1 MCKFEIGHKAVI
13 KRNLK
18 ELELSNEH
26 LNIWSGMVE
35 MEGKEVTITD
45 RRITDDGPRYQVD
58 DYGRYWPE
66 ECFEDPQDET
76 DQNDDVAPYCFY
88 CGCRNTA
95 KLMTRK
101 GVTSCIRCINEM
113 RRFYYRTEKAETLVS
128 DLEDK

>member
-1 MCKFEIGHKAVI
+1 MCKFEIGNRAIV

-18 ELELSNEH
+18 ESELSNER

-45 RRITDDGPRYQVD
+45 IRETADGPRYQVD
-58 DYGRYWPE
+58 DYPRYWPE
-66 ECFEDPQDET
+66 ECFEDPQEET
-76 DQNDDVAPYCFY
+76 DQYEDAAHCFY

-101 GVTSCIRCINEM
+101 GVTCCIRCINEM
-113 RRFYYRTEKAETLVS
+113 RRFYYRTEKAETIVS
-128 DLEDK
+128 ELEDK